1 MRLKKAKQLGVLAVG
16 LSALTPFFAQAAGGA
31 GTKFL
36 GGDFSYNGFLRLDT
50 AFSTDDRVQQ
60 ANQFGDL
67 ANGVP
72 IRRVV
77 GNPALNYVQPLLP
90 TDALIGPAGIIPL
103 GGLAV
108 LPPTEGVS
116 DLQGTND
123 TITRYV
129 PKKSQ
134 LLNYHL
140 LRFEITPTLAWGD
153 WSLITRIRAVYHP
166 DHFGMEEFDGGDW
179 TGLNGG
185 FDGGGSGDWR
195 QLPMGKCGAGADAAV
210 ADAAAVRRVRV
221 ARVTDGRAP
230 PALRLAARQP
240 RGGLQGLALSRRSRT
255 THARRQSNPLSA

>member
-1 MRLKKAKQLGVLAVG
+1 M
-16 LSALTPFFAQAAGGA
+16 
-31 GTKFL
+31 
-36 GGDFSYNGFLRLDT
+36 
-50 AFSTDDRVQQ
+50 
-60 ANQFGDL
+60 
-67 ANGVP
+67 P

-77 GNPALNYVQPLLP
+77 GNPALNYAQPLLP

-153 WSLITRIRAVYHP
+153 WSLITRLRAVYDP
-166 DHFGMEEFDGGDW
+166 DHLGYEQFAAGDYANIKI
-179 TGLNGG
+179 TTP
-185 FDGGGSGDWR
+185 DD
-195 QLPMGKCGAGADAAV
+195 
-210 ADAAAVRRVRV
+210 
-221 ARVTDGRAP
+221 
-230 PALRLAARQP
+230 LR
-240 RGGLQGLALSRRSRT
+240 
-255 THARRQSNPLSA
+255 